1 MTGRT
6 AAYGRFIASMNLGYM
21 EWHEGTPY
29 DCDALSDVSSDER
42 AELEDLLI
50 QKKDED
56 WRVSEALAR
65 IGSARALEALD
76 KSATGPNRVVR
87 IRASELLDR
96 MGRPVDFDGLIV
108 EGLKNAALGQGLAEC
123 ERLAARHPSPAVK
136 EALLDGAL
144 RSTDGR
150 AVRFVGILFFLHGKA
165 SEPFDWSQR
174 PFFLRFSTDN
184 PRKRRA
190 AFDDLCALLD
200 IDASPVTGSPTP
212 KSRSGFRWPFGR

>member
-1 MTGRT
+1 VTGRT
-6 AAYGRFIASMNLGYM
+6 AAYGRFIASMNIGYM

-29 DCDALSDVSSDER
+29 ACDALSEVSRDER

-56 WRVSEALAR
+56 WRVSEALAH
-65 IGSARALEALD
+65 IGSARALAALD
-76 KSATGPNRVVR
+76 KSAAGPNREVR

-108 EGLKNAALGQGLAEC
+108 EGLKCATLGQGLAEC

-136 EALLDGAL
+136 DALLDGAL
-144 RSTDGR
+144 HATDGR
-150 AVRFVGILFFLHGKA
+150 AVRFVGILFFLYGKA
-165 SEPFDWSQR
+165 TEPFDWGQR

-184 PRKRRA
+184 PKKRRA
-190 AFDDLCALLD
+190 AFDDLCAILD
-200 IDASPVTGSPTP
+200 IDPSRVTGSTTR
-212 KSRSGFRWPFGR
+212 KSGSGFRWPFRR